1 MKGRFKETNIKSKTF
16 KIHMNESNWRR
27 LMKVKEMLFFFK
39 VNMQTPPFQ
48 SLIHHYEKTEKGGK
62 RKRNRK
68 YIFFDNSLQIDY
80 QE

>member
-1 MKGRFKETNIKSKTF
+1 
-16 KIHMNESNWRR
+16 
-27 LMKVKEMLFFFK
+27 
-39 VNMQTPPFQ
+39 MQNPPFQ
-48 SLIHHYEKTEKGGK
+48 SLIHHYEKKEKGGK